1 LRSPAY
7 SQTVR
12 CDVRDGVEL
21 NRFVF
26 GPIAIPLRGGVYEAV
41 SVRELARQLRKRL
54 ALELGNG
61 SMVARGLVR
70 IQYAPRPA
78 ARPTHVAQS
87 HSR

>member
-1 LRSPAY
+1 
-7 SQTVR
+7 
-12 CDVRDGVEL
+12 
-21 NRFVF
+21 
-26 GPIAIPLRGGVYEAV
+26 LRGGVYEAV